1 MPRIGLRLHQRNFL
15 NIFLSLDNIQNC
27 PIDCR
32 KTLYENIVLSGGT
45 TMFAGFPTRLE
56 NEIVNL
62 YKTVI
67 QKNADVDIP
76 FDIEVKV
83 IFIKE

>member
-1 MPRIGLRLHQRNFL
+1 
-15 NIFLSLDNIQNC
+15 
-27 PIDCR
+27 
-32 KTLYENIVLSGGT
+32 
-45 TMFAGFPTRLE
+45 MFVGFPTRLE

>member
-1 MPRIGLRLHQRNFL
+1 
-15 NIFLSLDNIQNC
+15 
-27 PIDCR
+27 
-32 KTLYENIVLSGGT
+32 
-45 TMFAGFPTRLE
+45 MFAGFPTRLE

>member
-1 MPRIGLRLHQRNFL
+1 MRGCHELAFDCINVIISILRIHLI
-15 NIFLSLDNIQNC
+15 IFQNC

-32 KTLYENIVLSGGT
+32 KTLYENVVLSGGT

-62 YKTVI
+62 YRTVI
-67 QKNADVDIP
+67 QKGADVELP

-83 IFIKE
+83 K